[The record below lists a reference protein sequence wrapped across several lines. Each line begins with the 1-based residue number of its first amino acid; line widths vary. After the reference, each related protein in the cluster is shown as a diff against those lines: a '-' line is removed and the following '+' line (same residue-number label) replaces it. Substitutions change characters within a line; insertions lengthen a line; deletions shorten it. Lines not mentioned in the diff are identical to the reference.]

1 MTTSGH
7 HHIPSPTAWVG
18 DENGLEDIAPDL
30 FGTSCPIHC
39 FSSYYTDLMVST
51 GFTELIKG
59 MLDVNDKMR
68 EWLNWLVMLIRL
80 IHGFLVFDC
89 SLLNDIFIHLDLL
102 NELNILLSSPFLCLR
117 NA

>member
-7 HHIPSPTAWVG
+7 HHIPSPTACVG
-18 DENGLEDIAPDL
+18 GENGLEDIAPDL
-30 FGTSCPIHC
+30 FGMSCPIHC
-39 FSSYYTDLMVST
+39 YYADLMVST
-51 GFTELIKG
+51 GCTELI
-59 MLDVNDKMR
+59 NDKMR
-68 EWLNWLVMLIRL
+68 ESLIWLVMLIRL